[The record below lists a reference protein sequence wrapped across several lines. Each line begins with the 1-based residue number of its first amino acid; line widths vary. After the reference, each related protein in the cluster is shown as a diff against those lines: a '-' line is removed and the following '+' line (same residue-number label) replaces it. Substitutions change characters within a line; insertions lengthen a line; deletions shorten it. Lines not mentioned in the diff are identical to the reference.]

1 MFRFGPKSTVSEF
14 STQTAAIRAAIRTAK
29 ASVMVNLTATTT
41 LSSTH
46 KIRGISPNIFYVDLF
61 GQPGVQRI
69 RALDGRAADRNILQ
83 EPFDLQIPANDGYTL
98 AYLEFSMFPG
108 FTPTRHS
115 AGDHIPTRVRT
126 MGAQR
131 HPLSVISREINE

>member
-1 MFRFGPKSTVSEF
+1 MFRSGPKSTVSEF
-14 STQTAAIRAAIRTAK
+14 STQTPQFARPFEPPK

-46 KIRGISPNIFYVDLF
+46 KIRGISPNIFYVDLV
-61 GQPGVQRI
+61 GQPGVQRS

-108 FTPTRHS
+108 
-115 AGDHIPTRVRT
+115 
-126 MGAQR
+126 
-131 HPLSVISREINE
+131 SRPPGTLLEIIFRLASELWAPKGIR

>member
-1 MFRFGPKSTVSEF
+1 
-14 STQTAAIRAAIRTAK
+14 
-29 ASVMVNLTATTT
+29 
-41 LSSTH
+41 
-46 KIRGISPNIFYVDLF
+46 
-61 GQPGVQRI
+61 VQRS

-131 HPLSVISREINE
+131 HPLSVISRGINE